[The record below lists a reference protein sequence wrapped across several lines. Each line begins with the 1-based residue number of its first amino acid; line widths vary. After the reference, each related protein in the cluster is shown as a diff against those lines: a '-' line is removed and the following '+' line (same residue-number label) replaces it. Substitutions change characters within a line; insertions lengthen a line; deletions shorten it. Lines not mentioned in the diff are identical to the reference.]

1 MEQKRAGDK
10 GFKVIAVSS
19 GKYYRTFSLLSE
31 LEKKHGASEFGRICQ
46 VLLGLTFKEL
56 GFHVPICQLSGRPD
70 LRAEKGKERY
80 EIEIK
85 APVGSEITLKEDD
98 LESVKVH
105 GYMHIIATLS
115 YPEPES
121 KWIAVDADKL
131 KAGKFPKSYLLL
143 HSIKRLERQINK
155 VFPDVV
161 KKYFDNAS
169 IGSSNLKRVF
179 DTY

>member
-1 MEQKRAGDK
+1 M
-10 GFKVIAVSS
+10 IAVPANS
-19 GKYYRTFSLLSE
+19 GKYYRTFTLLSE

-46 VLLGLTFKEL
+46 ILLGLTFKEL

-70 LRAEKGKERY
+70 MRAEKGRERY

-85 APVGSEITLKEDD
+85 APVGNEITLKDDD

-105 GYMHIIATLS
+105 GYKHIIATLT

-131 KAGKFPKSYLLL
+131 EAGKLPKSYLLL
-143 HSIKRLERQINK
+143 HSIKELEKQINRT
-155 VFPDVV
+155 FPEVI
-161 KKYFDNAS
+161 KKYFDSAI
-169 IGSSNLKRVF
+169 IGASNLKRMF
-179 DTY
+179 DNY